1 MAEIDIL
8 QAIVLGIV
16 QGLTEWLPISSS
28 GHLAL
33 VQLAMDLEVPIFYD
47 VILHI
52 GTLVGVFA
60 IYRRDIAGILR
71 STVASGKGSSK
82 RKSIEEEGGGEEVA
96 KYPQGRRML
105 WLIILGTIPT
115 GIIGLAFR
123 SFFESSFY
131 DPVSIAVG
139 FIITGALVLVT
150 GLLKPGQ
157 KKLGS
162 ADAILIG
169 IGQGI
174 SIFSSISRSGA
185 TLSAGLFRGVEREQL
200 VRYSFLLSIPA
211 ILGAAAIDVVAMDE
225 QQKAQLASIGVESY
239 IAGTVVSA
247 AVGYASIR
255 ILIKLV
261 IKGKFY
267 LFAFYC
273 FAIGV
278 ATLLL
283 LYSLPTQHG
292 PI

>member
-1 MAEIDIL
+1 LAEIDIL

-52 GTLVGVFA
+52 GTLAGVFA

-71 STVASGKGSSK
+71 STVAFGKGSSK
-82 RKSIEEEGGGEEVA
+82 RKSIEEGGGEEVA

-239 IAGTVVSA
+239 IAGTIVSA

-283 LYSLPTQHG
+283 L
-292 PI
+292 

>member
-33 VQLAMDLEVPIFYD
+33 VQLAMDLEIPIFYD

-52 GTLVGVFA
+52 GTLAGVFA
-60 IYRRDIAGILR
+60 IYRRDIADILR
-71 STVASGKGSSK
+71 STVASGEGSSK
-82 RKSIEEEGGGEEVA
+82 RKSKEEEVA

-278 ATLLL
+278 ATLFLL
-283 LYSLPTQHG
+283 
-292 PI
+292 

>member
-1 MAEIDIL
+1 LAEIDIL

-52 GTLVGVFA
+52 GTLAGVFA

-82 RKSIEEEGGGEEVA
+82 RKSIEEGGRGEEEVA

-239 IAGTVVSA
+239 IAGAVVSA

-261 IKGKFY
+261 TKGKFY

-283 LYSLPTQHG
+283 L
-292 PI
+292 

>member
-1 MAEIDIL
+1 LAEIDIL

-33 VQLAMDLEVPIFYD
+33 VQLTMDLEVPIFYD

-52 GTLVGVFA
+52 GTLAGVFA
-60 IYRRDIAGILR
+60 IYHRDIAGILR

-82 RKSIEEEGGGEEVA
+82 RKSIEEVA

-225 QQKAQLASIGVESY
+225 QQKAQLASIGAESY
-239 IAGTVVSA
+239 IAGAVVSA

-278 ATLLL
+278 ATLFLL
-283 LYSLPTQHG
+283 
-292 PI
+292 

>member
-52 GTLVGVFA
+52 GTLAGVFA
-60 IYRRDIAGILR
+60 IYHRDIAGILR

-82 RKSIEEEGGGEEVA
+82 RKSIEEVA

-225 QQKAQLASIGVESY
+225 QQKAQLASIGAESY
-239 IAGTVVSA
+239 IAGMVVSA

-278 ATLLL
+278 ATLFLL
-283 LYSLPTQHG
+283 
-292 PI
+292 

>member
-33 VQLAMDLEVPIFYD
+33 VQLAMDLEIPIFYD

-52 GTLVGVFA
+52 GTLAGVFA

-71 STVASGKGSSK
+71 STVAFGEGNSK
-82 RKSIEEEGGGEEVA
+82 RKSIEEEVA

-150 GLLKPGQ
+150 GLLKSGQ

-225 QQKAQLASIGVESY
+225 QQKAQLASIGAESY

-283 LYSLPTQHG
+283 L
-292 PI
+292 